1 MTRLPY
7 DEFGLFHEN
16 AEEFGIPF
24 DGPPAVERVVATMA
38 DGRRISALRFGTEP
52 PELVLLHG
60 GAQNAHTF
68 DTVVLALNRPV
79 LCIDLPGHGHSDGGA
94 GGALDPVSNA
104 ADVAAAMVLL
114 APTPTILVGMSLG
127 GLTAMAL
134 AAAHPALVRSLVLI
148 DITPGV
154 NGEKAKHI
162 TDFVRGP
169 ATFDS
174 FDDLLERTIAFNPSR
189 SVTSLR
195 RGILHN
201 AEQLSDGT
209 WQWRYARHRDV
220 TAARSIAPGFLWDA
234 LGSLTVPVTLVRG
247 MAAGSVVDDDDE
259 ARFTATAAAGTVV
272 RIDGAGHSVQGD
284 RPLELA
290 ALLDDLA
297 RRS

>member
-24 DGPPAVERVVATMA
+24 DGPPVVERVAATMP
-38 DGRRISALRFGTEP
+38 DGRTISALRFGTAP

-60 GAQNAHTF
+60 GAQNAHTY
-68 DTVVLALNRPV
+68 DTVVLALQRPV

-104 ADVAAAMVLL
+104 TDIAEAIAQL
-114 APTPTILVGMSLG
+114 APTPTVLVGMSLG
-127 GLTAMAL
+127 GLTALAL
-134 AAAHPALVRSLVLI
+134 AAANEALVRSLVLI

-154 NGEKAKHI
+154 NGAKAKHI
-162 TDFVRGP
+162 TDFVQGP

-174 FDDLLERTIAFNPSR
+174 FDDLLERTQAFNPSR
-189 SVTSLR
+189 SVASLR

-201 AEQLSDGT
+201 AEQLADGT

-220 TAARSIAPGFLWDA
+220 TAPRSIEPGFLWDA

-247 MAAGSVVDDDDE
+247 MGAGSVVDDDDE
-259 ARFTATAAAGTVV
+259 ARFVATARAGSVV
-272 RIDGAGHSVQGD
+272 RIEGAGHSVQGD

-290 ALLDDLA
+290 ALLSDVV